1 MSSIAGTHL
10 PYSQPLP
17 HARIAPTMQIGA
29 ERDSGGMPAAMG
41 GRATTVTMSSR
52 QRRAPRWAG
61 PLASRHATTIRGT
74 RIDWVQAGAGPPL
87 VLLHGYGGSAR
98 WWARNLAPLARSHTV
113 YALDLPGFG
122 ASRLS
127 GSYSFS
133 RVTELLASWMEAN
146 GITPAV
152 VVGHS
157 MGGQLAMLLAAS
169 HPAKVCAL
177 VLIAPAGIPFDTH
190 LVGIARQAF
199 RSRAGGDARF
209 TPIVVLGS
217 LRAGPRIMW
226 QAVGEIRSVDVRPV
240 LAAVLAPSLIL
251 WGDQDRLLPVRNAAP
266 LAAAIKGA
274 ELRVVPG
281 AGHNLFFDDPGL
293 VNTAIGE
300 FLAKYEAPI
309 APS

>member
-1 MSSIAGTHL
+1 MT
-10 PYSQPLP
+10 
-17 HARIAPTMQIGA
+17 TM
-29 ERDSGGMPAAMG
+29 
-41 GRATTVTMSSR
+41 TTSR

-61 PLASRHATTIRGT
+61 PTARRHSMTIQDT
-74 RIDWVQAGAGPPL
+74 RIAWVQAGAGPPL
-87 VLLHGYGGSAR
+87 LLLHGYGGSAR

-122 ASRLS
+122 ASRLL
-127 GSYSFS
+127 GPYSFG
-133 RVTELLASWMEAN
+133 RVMELLASWMDAN
-146 GITPAV
+146 GITSAV

-157 MGGQLAMLLAAS
+157 MGGQIAMLLAAS

-177 VLIAPAGIPFDTH
+177 ALIAPAGIPFDTH
-190 LVGIARQAF
+190 LLGIARQAF
-199 RSRAGGDARF
+199 RSRVGGDARF

-226 QAVGEIRSVDVRPV
+226 QAVSEIRSVDVRPV
-240 LAAVLAPSLIL
+240 LAAITAPTLIL

-281 AGHNLFFDDPGL
+281 GGHNLFFDDPGL
-293 VNTAIGE
+293 VNAAIEE